1 MLLVEG
7 EVVGDD
13 VWDLGCFIL
22 VHVNVLGKAS
32 NGFLEFGVALCWF
45 GENSI
50 GVSGL
55 MLGHPM
61 TSTSEGR

>member
-1 MLLVEG
+1 MLPIEV

-32 NGFLEFGVALCWF
+32 NGFLELGVALCWF
-45 GENSI
+45 GEELNRRFWFDAGASND
-50 GVSGL
+50 S
-55 MLGHPM
+55 HF
-61 TSTSEGR
+61 